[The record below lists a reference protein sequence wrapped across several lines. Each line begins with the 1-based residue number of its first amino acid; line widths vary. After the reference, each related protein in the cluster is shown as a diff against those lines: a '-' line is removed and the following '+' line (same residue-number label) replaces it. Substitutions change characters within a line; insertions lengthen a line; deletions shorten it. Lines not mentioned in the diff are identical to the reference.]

1 MKWLTCPK
9 IYKIFNKGFKGII
22 ETDWT
27 LCPKTTNAEE
37 AQNKQANDSRSKLL
51 IVLLED
57 WYRKDKKN
65 CFKQYPLPC
74 YYDLRLLKK
83 RVNQRPKKKKN
94 TPLKETYATWYDE
107 NRDDDPKEDDD
118 NEDRG

>member
-65 CFKQYPLPC
+65 CFKQYPLLML
-74 YYDLRLLKK
+74 LRPASFKKESQSTTKKEEEYTLKGNL
-83 RVNQRPKKKKN
+83 RN
-94 TPLKETYATWYDE
+94 LI
-107 NRDDDPKEDDD
+107 
-118 NEDRG
+118 